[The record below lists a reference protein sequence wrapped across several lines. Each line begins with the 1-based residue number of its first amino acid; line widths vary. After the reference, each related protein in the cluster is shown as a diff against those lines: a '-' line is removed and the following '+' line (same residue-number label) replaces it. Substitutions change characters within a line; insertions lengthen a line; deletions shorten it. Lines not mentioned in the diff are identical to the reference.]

1 MIKKVLIA
9 MTLMLIAQLGVMAQD
24 IETLTVRIKGM
35 RCEECAHKVKNVVKK
50 LPGIDG
56 ITFNIARRTAS
67 IAFDKNHVCADS
79 IKGRLAATVRYKA
92 SAYSPTDTIMRGFGL
107 RIADM
112 HCQNCY
118 NRISQRLQGEVG
130 IDSMAPHLDKSY
142 IFVRYDANKTCKAEI
157 RKAIGGLGFTPVN
170 YYSGPKVSYAYFN
183 IPAEQVSQETIDE
196 VLMLEGVE
204 DANVNDKQKSL
215 AVTFFT
221 DETNADKL
229 QNDIKAAGITIT
241 VPPTHECDEK

>member
-24 IETLTVRIKGM
+24 IDTLTVRIKGM

-56 ITFNIARRTAS
+56 ITFNIERRTAS
-67 IAFDKNHVCADS
+67 IAFDKNQVCADS

-92 SAYSPTDTIMRGFGL
+92 SAYSPTD
-107 RIADM
+107 
-112 HCQNCY
+112 
-118 NRISQRLQGEVG
+118 
-130 IDSMAPHLDKSY
+130 
-142 IFVRYDANKTCKAEI
+142 
-157 RKAIGGLGFTPVN
+157 
-170 YYSGPKVSYAYFN
+170 
-183 IPAEQVSQETIDE
+183 
-196 VLMLEGVE
+196 
-204 DANVNDKQKSL
+204 
-215 AVTFFT
+215 
-221 DETNADKL
+221 ADKL